1 MKKKEIWLID
11 DDPVFNLIN
20 KRVINKHR
28 PEWEINTYTNA
39 SLVINN
45 LKNSIGIK
53 PDLILLDINMPEM
66 DGWEFLD
73 EVGKYSLLDP
83 FETIVLM
90 HTSSIDPR
98 DYNKAS
104 SYEIVKDYTLK
115 PLEWEALLSIL
126 NKNNVNV

>member
-1 MKKKEIWLID
+1 MKKMEIWLID

-20 KRVINKHR
+20 KRVLNKYR

-39 SLVINN
+39 RLAIDN
-45 LKNSIGIK
+45 LKTPICNK

-73 EVGKYSLLDP
+73 EVGMHSLLDP
-83 FETIVLM
+83 IKTMVLM

-98 DYNKAS
+98 DYKKAS
-104 SYEIVKDYTLK
+104 SYEIVKDYTHK
-115 PLEWEALLSIL
+115 PLEWDVLLSIL
-126 NKNNVNV
+126 NKNKVNV